1 MDVTSTGKVGRY
13 RVLRVLGR
21 GGMGE
26 VLLAEDEDLGRKVAI
41 KRPFRSAME
50 DGLARFQVEAK
61 AAILKH
67 PNIPAVYEMG
77 EQDGL
82 PYIAMEFVEGDPLDK
97 IIASGRPLELIA
109 KLNIIRQVCL
119 ALGHAH
125 EKGIVHRDI
134 KPANVIVQPDGVAK
148 IIDFGIAKL
157 TNLDVTRG
165 LTQTQ
170 QIIGSLH
177 YIAPERFRGETID
190 GRADI
195 FSAGVMLYLLLTGH
209 LPFGG
214 SEVTASYKI
223 VNEAHSSLKEHI
235 HDYPPA
241 LDGIMDKALAKDPYD
256 RYSTAEDFAEALDEV
271 IEELKKSRVGV
282 LFDDAERL
290 AAESRYA
297 PALELLDEAIRL
309 DPNNTQV
316 KKLRK
321 LLREHQD
328 RQKRAERTREFSN
341 QADAALA
348 VGNYTEALTA
358 LREAQRLDSSSV
370 ELRNRLQA
378 AEEQKRKYE
387 RSQSALAEVESVRA
401 RGDVNGALRLLDR
414 ALGEDAENARLL
426 AARAVIVRQI
436 ENEAKQG
443 EVLKLV
449 EQARQEMA
457 AQHVVSAQQK
467 LREAEALDGSHPQV
481 DALRRDLARIKEQEE
496 RRQLMEEIQRRVN
509 EFLRADNY
517 EGAADLLNRA
527 IEKLP
532 HEAMLQRLK
541 VDVDTEARKFDAKRF
556 VDNTLARARDLF
568 AKSPQEAL
576 ALLQKTIEEMPGEE
590 RLIAYERLLRQQ
602 ADTLRAEQKHAE
614 ALRTARE
621 QMEVR
626 RFDRAVEILEGY
638 QGEFGS
644 QADVE
649 HLLGVAREEAAQAQR
664 RSAAE
669 RCLGEA
675 RALLQEER
683 FEDAARLLEAGCQAT
698 NDASL
703 ARLLEETR
711 QQQQAAT
718 RKREMLVRRVASLRE
733 RGELAEAVELLEAE
747 LASSPKNQTVRETLN
762 ALRGELE
769 QKQATQRAIET
780 ARASAQQGDFAGGL
794 LALQAVTQAYGESA
808 EIAQEIERLTAARA
822 AAAQEVVGRSI
833 EAARAALLRSDYD
846 AALLAL
852 KDSAE
857 WVEFTDA
864 RLQADWQ
871 RIAKSAKEDLR
882 KSGKSSSAADLLV
895 PEAPVKSTGKTIALA
910 LVGCAVIA
918 VGGFIAYRLLQ
929 SKTPVATMSHISVFR
944 AQPGAVLTVEG
955 YAPVTVAAN
964 GEASVEVKPGTYK
977 FTVTK
982 PGFDPYASDSV
993 KVDPT
998 NPDREPVTLTRSG
1011 TTGTLVV
1018 QGNTPARVKV
1028 FVDGSLKGTVS
1039 DGGRIK
1045 LEAGQHTVR
1054 FSAPPDYVDQEAP
1067 VTIALNQDAALHFEL
1082 KPAPKPV
1089 QNESNL
1095 QVTTAPNAQ
1104 ISVDN
1109 GQKRG
1114 TADASGNAV
1123 FTGLTPGA
1131 HTVEASLDGYAPLP
1145 AQRVTLVANQNG
1157 QATLALQPLPPQVVY
1172 FNASATTINQD
1183 DRVTLSWQVN
1193 RAASVTID
1201 PIGGSYPA
1209 TGTAQDAPKSSVV
1222 YHLKVNGVEAGRP
1235 VTVTVNPKPV
1245 VQQQAKAEPPAE
1257 NKKPEVQT
1265 PAGPPDAF
1273 TLRPVVNASKTV
1285 YEQASH
1291 SRNEAECKQILTA
1304 PYGGALR
1311 NLANRWCGSAK
1322 TFVVTERCD
1331 APSGGTADAPTLAC
1345 DETLV
1350 ITAKTGEKLPP
1361 IPIHKTFLFSRNGD
1375 SWVVR
1380 GWQ

>member
-1 MDVTSTGKVGRY
+1 M
-13 RVLRVLGR
+13 
-21 GGMGE
+21 
-26 VLLAEDEDLGRKVAI
+26 LLAEDEDLGRRVAI
-41 KRPFRSAME
+41 KRPFKSAMDE
-50 DGLARFQVEAK
+50 GLARFQVEAK
-61 AAILKH
+61 AATLKH

-82 PYIAMEFVEGDPLDK
+82 PYIAMEFVEGEPLDK
-97 IIASGRPLELIA
+97 LIASGRPLELIT

-125 EKGIVHRDI
+125 EKGIIHRDI

-157 TNLDVTRG
+157 QNVDVTRG

-177 YIAPERFRGETID
+177 YIAPERFRGELID

-235 HDYPPA
+235 HDYPQA
-241 LDGIMDKALAKDPYD
+241 LDAILDKALAKDPYD

-271 IEELKKSRVGV
+271 IEELKKSRVGL

-321 LLREHQD
+321 LLREHQE
-328 RQKRAERTREFSN
+328 RQKRAERTREFTS
-341 QADAALA
+341 QADSALA
-348 VGNYTEALTA
+348 AGNYNDALTA

-370 ELRNRLQA
+370 ELRNRIQA
-378 AEEQKRKYE
+378 LEEQKRRYE
-387 RSQSALAEVESVRA
+387 RSLNALAEVESVRA
-401 RGDVNGALRLLDR
+401 RGDVNGALRVLDR
-414 ALGEDAENARLL
+414 ALAEDAENAKLL
-426 AARAVIVRQI
+426 AARAVIIRQL

-443 EVLKLV
+443 QVLQLV
-449 EQARQEMA
+449 EQARQEIA
-457 AQHVVSAQQK
+457 AQKIANAQQI
-467 LREAEALDGSHPQV
+467 LREAEALDSSHPQV
-481 DALRRDLARIKEQEE
+481 DELRRDLARIKEQEE
-496 RRQLMEEIQRRVN
+496 RRQLMDEIQRRVN
-509 EFLRADNY
+509 DFLRADNY
-517 EGAADLLNRA
+517 EGASDLLNRA

-541 VDVDTEARKFDAKRF
+541 VDVDSEARKFDAKRF

-576 ALLQKTIEEMPGEE
+576 AYLQKTIEEMPGEE
-590 RLIAYERLLRQQ
+590 RLIAYERSLRQQ
-602 ADTLRAEQKHAE
+602 ADAKRAELMHAE
-614 ALRTARE
+614 ALSKARSC
-621 QMEVR
+621 MEAR
-626 RFDRAVEILEGY
+626 QFDRAVEALEAY
-638 QGEFGS
+638 QAEFGS
-644 QADVE
+644 EADVE
-649 HLLGVAREEAAQAQR
+649 HLLGVAREEVAHTQR
-664 RSAAE
+664 RSVVE
-669 RCLGEA
+669 RCLNEA
-675 RALLQEER
+675 KSLLAEER
-683 FEDAARLLEAGCQAT
+683 FEDAVRVLEAGIQTT

-703 ARLLEETR
+703 TRMLEEL
-711 QQQQAAT
+711 QSQQQAAT
-718 RKREMLVRRVASLRE
+718 RKREMLAKRVATLRE
-733 RGELAEAVELLEAE
+733 RGELAEAIQLLEAE
-747 LASSPKNQTVRETLN
+747 LAASPKSQLIKDTLS
-762 ALRGELE
+762 ALRGEQE
-769 QKQATQRAIET
+769 QKQATLRAIET
-780 ARASAQQGDFAGGL
+780 AKTAAQQRDFAAAL

-808 EIAQEIERLTAARA
+808 EITQEIQRIEAERA
-822 AAAQEVVGRSI
+822 AASREIVSQAI

-846 AALLAL
+846 AALGAL
-852 KDSAE
+852 KDSTV

-864 RLQADWQ
+864 KLQADWQ

-882 KSGKSSSAADLLV
+882 KSGKSSSAADLFV
-895 PEAPVKSTGKTIALA
+895 PEAPAKSTGKTLVLA

-918 VGGFIAYRLLQ
+918 AGGIVAYRLLPG
-929 SKTPVATMSHISVFR
+929 KNGTPVATTSHISVYR
-944 AQPGAVLTVEG
+944 TQPGAVLTVEG

-982 PGFDPYASDSV
+982 SGFDPYTSDAV
-993 KVDPT
+993 KVDPSL
-998 NPDREPVTLTRSG
+998 PDREPVTLTKQG

-1028 FVDGSLKGTVS
+1028 FVDGALKGTVG

-1045 LEAGQHTVR
+1045 LEAGDHKVR
-1054 FSAPPDYVDQEAP
+1054 FSALPDYVDEELP
-1067 VTIALNQDAALHFEL
+1067 VTIALNQDASLHFEL

-1089 QNESNL
+1089 QNQSNL
-1095 QVTTAPNAQ
+1095 QVTTLPNAQ
-1104 ISVDN
+1104 ISLDS

-1114 TADASGNAV
+1114 VADASGNYT
-1123 FTGLTPGA
+1123 FIGLTPGQ
-1131 HTVEASLDGYAPLP
+1131 HTVEASLDGYSAP
-1145 AQRVTLVANQNG
+1145 AQKVTLTANQNG
-1157 QATLALQPLPPQVVY
+1157 MANIALQPLPPQVVY
-1172 FNASATTINQD
+1172 FNANPGTVTEGD
-1183 DRVTLSWQVN
+1183 HLTLSWQVN
-1193 RAASVTID
+1193 RAATITID
-1201 PIGGSYPA
+1201 PIGGTYPA
-1209 TGTAQDAPKSSVV
+1209 TGTAQDVPKNGVV
-1222 YHLKVNGVEAGRP
+1222 YHLKANGVELAH
-1235 VTVTVNPKPV
+1235 TAAITVNPKPV
-1245 VQQQAKAEPPAE
+1245 AQAPKPEPPQVASSKPAAE
-1257 NKKPEVQT
+1257 A

-1273 TLRPVVNASKTV
+1273 VLKTIVNASKTV
-1285 YEQASH
+1285 YEQASRA
-1291 SRNEAECKQILTA
+1291 RNEGECKQILTA

-1311 NLANRWCGSAK
+1311 SLADHWCGSAK
-1322 TFVVTERCD
+1322 TFVVTESCS
-1331 APSGGTADAPTLAC
+1331 ASGGTADAPTLPC

-1361 IPIHKTFLFSRNGD
+1361 IRIHKTFLFSKSGD
-1375 SWVVR
+1375 SWVVK